1 MREGFAAAW
10 AVGVVRI
17 SDPGFRFEHLPMA
30 NRARVFAFSLSGVVL
45 LSSFGGCY
53 RPAGSYYPGTGQGY
67 TYISTEMKPVTI
79 TLVDTRTEQPFFKLD
94 IPVGKQLSFNFLGGK
109 GDDPV
114 TRPDRLT
121 YAIWES
127 NTETGRLT
135 NQLTCPPQDCVR
147 IDYSLRKAPEWAE
160 TPPEYMHRIDAP
172 QGAPAWWTPA
182 GGPVPA
188 KNRPLYE

>member
-1 MREGFAAAW
+1 
-10 AVGVVRI
+10 
-17 SDPGFRFEHLPMA
+17 MA

-114 TRPDRLT
+114 TLPDRLT